1 MATDASSPV
10 ILSGASGLL
19 GLALRRAL
27 STNAIPCVQLVR
39 KADSVGAGCI
49 LWNPNASPCVQPADW
64 PRLEGARAVI
74 HLSGENLAAGRWTP
88 ERKRRFWQSRVES
101 TRNLSALLAQ
111 LQTPPPVL
119 LCASAVGFYG
129 DRGDTELTEEAA
141 AGVGFLPELC
151 QTWEQAA
158 DAARTRGIR
167 VTPLRLGVVLAREG
181 GALAKM
187 LPLFRLGLGGRL
199 GLGRQWMSW
208 IALRD
213 AVRAI
218 LHLLNRPHLSGPVHL
233 VAPQPVTNAEFT
245 RTLAQQLH
253 RPALMHVPAFAL
265 RALLGEM
272 ANSMLLASTRA
283 VPARLL
289 GDGFVFEHADLNRA
303 LHAALHPDA
312 AALLG

>member
-1 MATDASSPV
+1 MPADTPTP
-10 ILSGASGLL
+10 ILLTGASGLL
-19 GLALRRAL
+19 GSALRRAFA
-27 STNAIPCVQLVR
+27 TDGIPCVQLVR
-39 KADSVGAGCI
+39 SAAQVGEGRV

-64 PRLEGARAVI
+64 PRLEGARAAI
-74 HLSGENLAAGRWTP
+74 HLSGESLAAGRWTP

-119 LCASAVGFYG
+119 LCASAIGFYG
-129 DRGDTELTEEAA
+129 DRGDTELTEKAA

-151 QTWEQAA
+151 QAWEQAS
-158 DAARTRGIR
+158 DAARARGIR
-167 VTPLRLGVVLAREG
+167 VVHLRLGVVLAREG

-199 GLGRQWMSW
+199 GHGRQWMSW
-208 IALRD
+208 ITLND

-218 LHLLNRPHLSGPVHL
+218 LHVLNGPRLIGPVNL
-233 VAPQPVTNAEFT
+233 VAPQPVTQAEFT
-245 RTLAQQLH
+245 RTMARQLH
-253 RPALMHVPAFAL
+253 RPALAHVPAFVL
-265 RALLGEM
+265 RLLLGEM
-272 ANSMLLASTRA
+272 AESMLLASTRA

-289 GDGFVFEHADLNRA
+289 GDGFVFERADLNRA
-303 LHAALHPDA
+303 LQAELHSDA